1 MKTIL
6 TLIAASAFILGT
18 SAFAG
23 GEACKK
29 CCKSADKCADC
40 CKDKG
45 KECGKDCCKA
55 EK

>member
-6 TLIAASAFILGT
+6 SLLALTALST

-29 CCKSADKCADC
+29 CCSDKGKTCASC
-40 CKDKG
+40 CKDAG
-45 KECGKDCCKA
+45 KECKTCCK
-55 EK
+55 